1 MSGTAQGLFTAG
13 AAIFAAAGAGHG
25 LLALTDTVRPRWFA
39 PDDDAVR
46 RAMDGT
52 GMRFR
57 QPFPGDGARPSL
69 WSFWLGFNVSHGLGA
84 FAFGLLCVLIAAHD
98 FALIEHTA
106 ALRWF
111 PVAVAAAYFAI
122 AVRYWFGAIMLMTG
136 TATALFAAAALLS
149 L

>member
-25 LLALTDTVRPRWFA
+25 LLALADTVRPRWFA

-57 QPFPGDGARPSL
+57 QPFP
-69 WSFWLGFNVSHGLGA
+69 
-84 FAFGLLCVLIAAHD
+84 
-98 FALIEHTA
+98 
-106 ALRWF
+106 
-111 PVAVAAAYFAI
+111 VAAAYFAI

-136 TATALFAAAALLS
+136 SATALFAAAALLS